1 MENPWATD
9 GDLSVLESMDPVTNS
24 IIATNTTNTTNGNV
38 NASREPNIVNVIGD
52 RGFCVPYAMELT
64 VKKKIQSFSK
74 AQFEIFDESGNN
86 PLLRVDGNVWKL
98 KSKRVMFDQAGFPVL
113 TLREKV
119 LTKRHQWTCHLG
131 ESSDDERLLFKVQRS
146 SAIQFKSRL
155 DVFLAGNNSK
165 SQSDFHVIG
174 CYTNLSFKVCKG
186 KTILAEVNHMFKWG
200 NVCRGKEC
208 FKVKV
213 QPDVDYAFIVALL
226 VILEE
231 LDNM

>member
-1 MENPWATD
+1 MENPWAED
-9 GDLSVLESMDPVTNS
+9 GDLSVLENQDL
-24 IIATNTTNTTNGNV
+24 IINPISTATTNVTSI
-38 NASREPNIVNVIGD
+38 SREPNVVNVVGD
-52 RGFCVPYAMELT
+52 RGFCLPYPLELT
-64 VKKKIQSFSK
+64 VKKKIQAFSK
-74 AQFEIFDESGNN
+74 AHFEIFDESGNN
-86 PLLRVDGNVWKL
+86 PLLKVDGNVWKL
-98 KSKRVMFDQAGFPVL
+98 QSKRVMFDPAGFPVL

-131 ESSDDERLLFKVQRS
+131 ENSDDDRLLFKVQRS
-146 SAIQFKSRL
+146 SAIQFKSQL

-165 SQSDFHVIG
+165 KSNFHVIG

-208 FKVKV
+208 FKVKI

-231 LDNM
+231 LDNK